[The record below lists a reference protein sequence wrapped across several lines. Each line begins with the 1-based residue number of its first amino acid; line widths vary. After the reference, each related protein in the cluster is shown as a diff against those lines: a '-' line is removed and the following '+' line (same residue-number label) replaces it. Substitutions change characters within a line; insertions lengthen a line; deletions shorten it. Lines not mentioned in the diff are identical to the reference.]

1 MRRELTPRRLHMG
14 CGEGLTGRV
23 LSHDRPGSLPRQHQT
38 LRKAK
43 PKAGKGT
50 R

>member
-1 MRRELTPRRLHMG
+1 MRREHAPRRLHMG

-23 LSHDRPGSLPRQHQT
+23 PSHDRSGCVLRQHQT
-38 LRKAK
+38 LRQAK
-43 PKAGKGT
+43 PKAGKDT